1 MRHRRIGNLDVSVV
15 GLGGNNFGTDFFGKK
30 CDQGEVTRIVN
41 SALDAGVNLLDTA
54 EEYSITSFLGEGHS
68 EEMIG
73 TALGTRRDEAV
84 IATKFL
90 NTSEA
95 DPEQRGAAR
104 IVAAAEASLRRLN
117 TDRID
122 LYQQHQPDVD
132 TPIETT
138 LEALDKLV
146 RDGKVREI
154 GCCNFTAGMLDTAA
168 EAAERSS
175 LAAFRSCQVQYNLLE
190 RPPDDLLAATDRR
203 GLPILAYFPLASGIL
218 TGKYHRG
225 EAPPHD
231 SRLGSDALVSTILR
245 QGIMAT
251 RPPLSDERLATVER
265 LSEFA
270 AERSHTLLELA
281 VSWLI
286 AQPSVGSVVTGV
298 TTAGQA
304 LANVAAAD
312 WDLSVEELAAV
323 EEIVSE
329 EGAGEP

>member
-104 IVAAAEASLRRLN
+104 IVAAVEASLRRLN